1 MDKLKAIKSF
11 VEAATNLSFTAAAR
25 RLGIPRGK
33 VSRDIADLE
42 QQLGIRLFNRTTRE
56 VSLTE
61 AGTRYLQTCQHVL
74 GVMRT
79 DEARL
84 VDVNTQNEGM
94 LRILSVRSFGERHL
108 AQAAAAFRVAN
119 PAIRINL
126 ELAPGTKTPLQLHEG
141 GFDLGVCIAPVR
153 SASAV
158 VRKIANFSWIL
169 CASPAF
175 AAGLDGGLRLE
186 DLSAYPA
193 VINPRS
199 TQNAIYNFTRGSR
212 NYSAQLNVEIAITN
226 YWAIRD
232 VLLTGFGLSVLPSF
246 CIRED
251 IEAGRLVRLLPEYS
265 LGEDQVS
272 AVYPH
277 FQHVPTKAKR
287 FADFLRRRFDRTL
300 DL

>member
-1 MDKLKAIKSF
+1 MDKLSAIKSF

-25 RLGIPRGK
+25 RLNIQRGK
-33 VSRDIADLE
+33 VSRDISDLE

-74 GVMRT
+74 GTLRT
-79 DEARL
+79 EEARL

-108 AQAAAAFRVAN
+108 AQAVAAFRVAN
-119 PAIRINL
+119 PGIRISL

-158 VRKIANFSWIL
+158 VRKVASFNWIL
-169 CASPAF
+169 CASPSF
-175 AAGLDGGLRLE
+175 ANTMGRNVRLE
-186 DLSAYPA
+186 DIPA
-193 VINPRS
+193 FPAIINPRLM
-199 TQNAIYNFTRGSR
+199 QNGICNFVRGSR
-212 NYSAQLNVEIAITN
+212 TYSAQLNVEISITN

-232 VLLTGFGLSVLPSF
+232 VLLTGFGLSILPSF
-246 CIRED
+246 CIKDD
-251 IEAGRLVRLLPEYS
+251 IEAGRLVRLLHDYS

-277 FQHVPTKAKR
+277 SQHIPLKARR
-287 FADFLRRRFDRTL
+287 FTDFIRRRFDRTL
-300 DL
+300 EL

>member
-1 MDKLKAIKSF
+1 MDKLKSIRSF
-11 VEAATNLSFTAAAR
+11 VEAATTLSFTAAAR
-25 RLGIPRGK
+25 RLNVPRGK
-33 VSRDIADLE
+33 VSRDISDLE
-42 QQLGIRLFNRTTRE
+42 QELGICLFNRTTRE

-61 AGTRYLQTCQHVL
+61 GGMRYLQTCQQVL
-74 GVMRT
+74 GTLRT
-79 DEARL
+79 EEARL

-108 AQAAAAFRVAN
+108 AKAAAAFRVAN
-119 PAIRINL
+119 PGIRISL

-158 VRKIANFSWIL
+158 VRKVASFSWVL
-169 CASPAF
+169 CTSPSF
-175 AAGLDGGLRLE
+175 AAQMGRNIRLE
-186 DLSAYPA
+186 DLPA
-193 VINPRS
+193 FPAIINPRS
-199 TQNAIYNFTRGSR
+199 MQNGVCSFSRGSR
-212 NYSAQLNVEIAITN
+212 TFSMQMNVEISITN

-232 VLLTGFGLSVLPSF
+232 VLLTGFGLSILPSF
-246 CIRED
+246 CIKDD

-277 FQHVPTKAKR
+277 FQHVPVKAKR
-287 FADFLRRRFDRTL
+287 FTDFIRRRFDRTL
-300 DL
+300 DI

>member
-1 MDKLKAIKSF
+1 MDKLKAIGSF
-11 VEAATNLSFTAAAR
+11 VEAATCMSFSVAAR

-33 VSRDIADLE
+33 VSRDISDLE
-42 QQLGIRLFNRTTRE
+42 HQLGIRLFNRTTRE

-61 AGTRYLQTCQHVL
+61 AGARYLQTCRQVL
-74 GVMRT
+74 GALRT

-84 VDVNTQNEGM
+84 VDVNTQNEGL

-119 PAIRINL
+119 PGIRISL
-126 ELAPGTKTPLQLHEG
+126 ELAPGTKTALQLHDG

-153 SASAV
+153 SAAAV
-158 VRKIANFSWIL
+158 VRKIADFSWVL

-175 AAGLDGGLRLE
+175 SAQLGELRLE
-186 DLSAYPA
+186 DLPAVPA

-199 TQNAIYNFTRGSR
+199 MQNGICSFTRGSR
-212 NYSAQLNVEIAITN
+212 TISTQLNVEMAITN

-232 VLLTGFGLSVLPSF
+232 VLLSGFGVSVLPSF
-246 CIRED
+246 CVKDD
-251 IEAGRLVRLLPEYS
+251 IEAGRLVRLLPEYA
-265 LGEDQVS
+265 LEKDQVS

-277 FQHVPTKAKR
+277 SQHVPAKAKR
-287 FADFLRRRFDRTL
+287 FTDFLRRRFDRAL
-300 DL
+300 DI

>member
-1 MDKLKAIKSF
+1 MDKLKAISSF
-11 VEAATNLSFTAAAR
+11 VEAATSLSFTAAAR
-25 RLGIPRGK
+25 RLGVPRGK
-33 VSRDIADLE
+33 VSRDISDLE
-42 QQLGIRLFNRTTRE
+42 QHLGIRLFNRTTRE
-56 VSLTE
+56 VSLTDGG
-61 AGTRYLQTCQHVL
+61 ARYLQTCQQVL

-84 VDVNTQNEGM
+84 MDVNTQNEGM
-94 LRILSVRSFGERHL
+94 LRVLSVRSFGERHL

-126 ELAPGTKTPLQLHEG
+126 ELAPGTKTPLQLHEA

-169 CASPAF
+169 CASPVF
-175 AAGLDGGLRLE
+175 AAGLGGGLRLE
-186 DLSAYPA
+186 DLSSCPA

-199 TQNAIYNFTRGSR
+199 TQNAIFNFARGSR
-212 NYSAQLNVEIAITN
+212 TYSAQLSVEIAITN

-232 VLLTGFGLSVLPSF
+232 VLLTGFGISVLPSF
-246 CIRED
+246 CVRED
-251 IEAGRLVRLLPEYS
+251 IAAGRLVRLLPEYS

-277 FQHVPTKAKR
+277 FQHVPAKAKR

-300 DL
+300 DI